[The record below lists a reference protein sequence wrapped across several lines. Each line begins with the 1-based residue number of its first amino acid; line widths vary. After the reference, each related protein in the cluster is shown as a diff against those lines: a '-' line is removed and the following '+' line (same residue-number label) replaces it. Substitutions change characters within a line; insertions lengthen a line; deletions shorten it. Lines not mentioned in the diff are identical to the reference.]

1 MKALKKTG
9 KILAVVLASILAL
22 FVLVI
27 GGLNLAK
34 FALYSEYYSE
44 KTNLCKNPG
53 LNDGFVCQGIAA
65 VDGEDLILVSG
76 YMTGGEASRVYV
88 TTLDNQA
95 YYVTLSSN
103 GEAFDGHAG
112 GIATSGDNVY
122 IGTGSRIYTF
132 SLDSL
137 LSARNGDQIDIG
149 PGVEVNNRASF
160 LYGDDQYLYVGSFY
174 NDKYEK
180 VEDHIFETAEGTH
193 YAICSKYAV
202 GDLTTPVAV
211 YSIRDQV
218 QGICFTPEGKVIMST
233 SYSLADSYYY
243 VYELEDAVDSG
254 KTLDGAKVYYL
265 DQVEETVK
273 GPAMA
278 EGLDLY
284 RGEVITL
291 TESAST
297 KYIFGKLFFANKIV
311 SLDIAD

>member
-34 FALYSEYYSE
+34 FGLYSEYYSE

-53 LNDGFVCQGIAA
+53 LNDGFVCQGIAV

-112 GIATSGDNVY
+112 GIANSGDYVY
-122 IGTGSRIYTF
+122 MGTGSRIYTF